1 MKKFL
6 GAVLCLALVFSFPIS
21 ANAAVWENGFCF
33 RAVDGY
39 AEIIKVDPTLSGD
52 IVIPDYYGGYGVEYI
67 GVEAFKDCTEITS
80 ITFGE
85 NIGGIYYNAFKGC
98 TKLTT
103 VNFGAKSFSEKY
115 SAGSPE
121 RPVFADCPNLTT
133 VNVGAGV
140 ESIPKYLFYG
150 VSSLTTVNFEGA
162 VPKIGE
168 NAFYGCAVDLGL
180 DNKPASSSSIKPTS
194 SIVKPSSSRKPVSS
208 QAPDS
213 DFLGSEEEINSE
225 PSSSE
230 TVVPSPSSDT
240 PKPEGGGINL
250 GLVWGIAGG
259 ALAVLAAVF
268 LVLLK
273 GDNKN
278 KDKK

>member
-1 MKKFL
+1 
-6 GAVLCLALVFSFPIS
+6 LALVFSFPIS
-21 ANAAVWENGFCF
+21 ANAAGWENGFCF

-39 AEIIKVDPTLSGD
+39 AEIIKVDQTLSGD
-52 IVIPDYYGGYGVEYI
+52 IVIPDYYGGYGVEYV

-180 DNKPASSSSIKPTS
+180 DNKPASSSSSKKPTS

-213 DFLGSEEEINSE
+213 DFLGSEEEINNE

-273 GDNKN
+273 GDKKN